1 MPTDIDFNNPTILK
15 SDDQALPGTA
25 WQYNPSLEPDTTY
38 YWKVRAISSDT
49 YSAWSAVGAFV
60 TESPIELLVS
70 PAPQVPPTAAPSALP
85 QLIIPDWMLY
95 IFGGLLLTIVLLI
108 ITLLIVV
115 IRLSRP

>member
-1 MPTDIDFNNPTILK
+1 MTKPYP
-15 SDDQALPGTA
+15 ALPGSIIQV
-25 WQYNPSLEPDTTY
+25 WNPILPTTIS
-38 YWKVRAISSDT
+38 VRTNSSDT